1 MVETTDKKL
10 VAETRQIESI
20 AVPTAMGSEQGD
32 RTNMSAE
39 KNAIK
44 LLQQSNVATEVEHS
58 LTTREALKVY
68 KKAVFWSVIVSMGII
83 MDSYDSQLMGN
94 FYALP
99 EFQKQFGKALKN
111 GQYQVTTNWQMK
123 LSMSGSVGNII
134 GVWAN
139 SYFCE
144 KFGCKRVLLVSYL
157 FMDALIFLLFFAP
170 NIQALLA
177 GSLLYNIPI
186 GVFTT
191 LAVGYASELC
201 PVVLRGY
208 LEVYVLMSWA
218 TGQLIAW
225 GIVRGFVNNNT
236 QWAWRIPYAIQW
248 IWPVLF
254 FGVMLFGPDS
264 PWWLIRKG
272 RIEEAR
278 ETLGKQLMSASDII
292 SPDEVLSM
300 MIRTVEVERE
310 ITAGTR
316 FVDIFN
322 RKNLRRTE
330 VVIGCWMTNSM
341 IGWVITSFF
350 AYFYE
355 QAGLP
360 SAKAFD
366 MELGQGGLGFI
377 CAFFAFFISGKVG
390 RRTQLLTGLV
400 INAVLM
406 FLIAILSC
414 TKQNRG
420 LGYAESVLALLWW
433 GVFQLLTAPAQYVII
448 GETSA
453 LSVRQKT
460 IGVGRII
467 YNIFGI
473 ITSVIGP
480 VMLNPNARN
489 WKGKSAFLPAIL
501 NLFLVV
507 WAFYRVPECKHR
519 TFEEI
524 DTMFD
529 RGVPARKFKEYEC
542 NLYADID

>member
-330 VVIGCWMTNSM
+330 VT
-341 IGWVITSFF
+341 
-350 AYFYE
+350 
-355 QAGLP
+355 
-360 SAKAFD
+360 
-366 MELGQGGLGFI
+366 
-377 CAFFAFFISGKVG
+377 
-390 RRTQLLTGLV
+390 
-400 INAVLM
+400 
-406 FLIAILSC
+406 
-414 TKQNRG
+414 
-420 LGYAESVLALLWW
+420 
-433 GVFQLLTAPAQYVII
+433 
-448 GETSA
+448 
-453 LSVRQKT
+453 
-460 IGVGRII
+460 
-467 YNIFGI
+467 
-473 ITSVIGP
+473 
-480 VMLNPNARN
+480 
-489 WKGKSAFLPAIL
+489 
-501 NLFLVV
+501 
-507 WAFYRVPECKHR
+507 
-519 TFEEI
+519 
-524 DTMFD
+524 
-529 RGVPARKFKEYEC
+529 
-542 NLYADID
+542 